1 MISDPLTRFRKWKF
15 PNFVREKG
23 VPPIQQDFLQDFRF
37 FSLKIQVLEF
47 RQYWKLEKIW
57 FYAKNGKKTQ
67 TFYSKP
73 YKGISS
79 SNLTENNGNLNDVT
93 P

>member
-1 MISDPLTRFRKWKF
+1 MKVSEFC
-15 PNFVREKG
+15 REKS
-23 VPPIQQDFLQDFRF
+23 VPPFQQDFLQDFRF

-73 YKGISS
+73 
-79 SNLTENNGNLNDVT
+79 
-93 P
+93 

>member
-1 MISDPLTRFRKWKF
+1 MSNIVWEFILSWFLTPWQDLENESFRILS
-15 PNFVREKG
+15 EKR
-23 VPPIQQDFLQDFRF
+23 VFLPFQQDFLQDFRF

-73 YKGISS
+73 
-79 SNLTENNGNLNDVT
+79 
-93 P
+93 